1 METVHNQFGSVRKRT
16 IIAQNA
22 KSIQHLI
29 RQSERNFLKDSSFSL
44 KYIPQESA
52 TKLPFQ
58 TDNQNRHVNMF
69 LFRSTRC
76 YHYDDLQVQ

>member
-29 RQSERNFLKDSSFSL
+29 RQSERNFLEGSSFPL
-44 KYIPQESA
+44 KYIPQE
-52 TKLPFQ
+52 
-58 TDNQNRHVNMF
+58 
-69 LFRSTRC
+69 
-76 YHYDDLQVQ
+76 